1 MSTDLAITFD
11 PQRRCPCGTGL
22 SYGDCC
28 RRFHAGDFAPTAE
41 ALMRSRFCAFVVGD
55 EDYLLRTWNPLTR
68 PEQLH
73 LAEMDIR
80 FYRLEILDKVAGG
93 PLDDTGVVEFEAFYK
108 GAAVGS
114 QRERS
119 SFSKVGKQWLYDA
132 GVVE

>member
-1 MSTDLAITFD
+1 MRTELGTTFD
-11 PQRRCPCGTGL
+11 LQRRCPCGTGL
-22 SYGDCC
+22 TYGDCC
-28 RRFHAGDFAPTAE
+28 HRFHAGEFAPTAE

-73 LAEMDIR
+73 LADMDIH

-119 SFSKVGKQWLYDA
+119 SFIKVGKQWLYDA